1 MLQALKVL
9 VIVMAVIIAVG
20 LAVLGYGIYQK
31 AKELDLGLKKTSS
44 QGGMI
49 EKNLPIPQGCK
60 INELRPDGERLYIR
74 LGSTSDQADHCAVIL
89 IIDTATGNT
98 IGKLKTSP

>member
-31 AKELDLGLKKTSS
+31 AKELDLGSKKSTS

-49 EKNLPIPQGCK
+49 EKSLAIPPGCK
-60 INELRPDGERLYIR
+60 IDEMRPDGARLYIR
-74 LGSTSDQADHCAVIL
+74 LGSAKEQDSQCAVIL
-89 IIDTATGNT
+89 IVDTATGKT
-98 IGKLKTSP
+98 IGTLKTSP